1 MLTSLGIIIG
11 IMGIVTMTALGKG
24 GRAFVENE
32 IASLG
37 SDMIFVVPVVLTGRP
52 LRPFDQDDVDMIA
65 SEVAGIRLATG
76 RVELSTNALFNGEHV
91 ETTIEGVGNDYME
104 IRGIGM
110 EAGRHFTAAEESS
123 GAKVCI
129 IGPTVR
135 DELFRGF
142 PDPVGLQLRVGNI
155 PCHVIGVFAS
165 RASTGGSNADLDGW
179 ILMPMKS
186 VQRRIIGSDD
196 ITAIVIGYDDVYSS
210 ESMEDALVG
219 LLSERRNIP
228 EGGELDF
235 DMIDIGQLRELADS
249 TTAQLTILVSGIAAI
264 SLVVGGIGIM
274 NIMLVSVSQRKREIG
289 VRLAV
294 GARSRDVQW
303 QFLTEAVLLS
313 CFGGAVGITLAI
325 GLASGL
331 LSLVDVPFEPDPLM
345 YILSFGICVAIGIVF
360 GFAPARRAAQLDP
373 MEVLRQE

>member
-1 MLTSLGIIIG
+1 
-11 IMGIVTMTALGKG
+11 
-24 GRAFVENE
+24 
-32 IASLG
+32 
-37 SDMIFVVPVVLTGRP
+37 
-52 LRPFDQDDVDMIA
+52 
-65 SEVAGIRLATG
+65 
-76 RVELSTNALFNGEHV
+76 
-91 ETTIEGVGNDYME
+91 
-104 IRGIGM
+104 
-110 EAGRHFTAAEESS
+110 
-123 GAKVCI
+123 
-129 IGPTVR
+129 
-135 DELFRGF
+135 
-142 PDPVGLQLRVGNI
+142 
-155 PCHVIGVFAS
+155 
-165 RASTGGSNADLDGW
+165 
-179 ILMPMKS
+179 
-186 VQRRIIGSDD
+186 
-196 ITAIVIGYDDVYSS
+196 
-210 ESMEDALVG
+210 MEDALVG